1 MSGWSSA
8 NAHDIFHSCLRF
20 NDHRSLVRSFFLV
33 VLVLFFF
40 FSFLRADSVVTGA
53 CLALKKKRV
62 VSKHVKTH
70 DGGERKTPAA
80 ESRKQWRYS
89 RILAFAE
96 ISSVECKPEISVCV
110 KENITLILF

>member
-1 MSGWSSA
+1 MVGHLLTHMTFPTVAYASTITEVSFEA
-8 NAHDIFHSCLRF
+8 
-20 NDHRSLVRSFFLV
+20 FFLV

-40 FSFLRADSVVTGA
+40 FSFLRADSVVIGA
-53 CLALKKKRV
+53 CFALKKKRV

-70 DGGERKTPAA
+70 DGGECKAPAA
-80 ESRKQWRYS
+80 EPRKQWRYS